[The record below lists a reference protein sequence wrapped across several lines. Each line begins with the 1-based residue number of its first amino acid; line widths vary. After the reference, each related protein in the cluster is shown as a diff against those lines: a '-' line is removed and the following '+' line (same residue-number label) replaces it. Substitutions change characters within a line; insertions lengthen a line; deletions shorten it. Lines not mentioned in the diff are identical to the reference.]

1 MAARGAAVRLDQRT
15 LQDLANKSASEKFLS
30 PVHFLLVEPSS
41 GVSATL
47 AVCHVVYVRPG
58 GFMLAIPNSIDLQ
71 DALRALESTANAHAA
86 FHAGQVEVLTQR
98 GRSLGV
104 GDIILVDLPW
114 ESAEDFVKPVKIGSG
129 QFRDAELLQV
139 TVNGSPGRP
148 SKEQTQQLADAWIG
162 GEDMDEDTA
171 QEYLTG
177 EDLGPDEPFGA
188 AGGQGTGIAEGS
200 DGGSAEK
207 RALLA
212 RIAVLESQ
220 LQDRPTVPTTSPVPK
235 PLTAAS
241 ASKAPMLFG
250 AQPAVLDD
258 QQWGRLQRLAG
269 APPPRAGQVEQ
280 RRLAVGPAT
289 TYRDNALLGLERE
302 AEEDQQLDALAPPLA
317 ASSQD
322 PLHQILAAQLQQNQL
337 LLQRMA
343 PRHSDPVLGALAGS
357 DNGSGSGGNVKGCL
371 ARETFQRTIQ
381 DLPRVAN
388 HARLNALRELGIS
401 PEKEDASLMR
411 KYVERRI
418 PLAEFKLLA
427 LVATMLAE
435 SWAVGYETGDM
446 VLLGTV
452 ARMLF
457 FVEQAAIDSGKTQL
471 AWLLTGYSEPS
482 LHMMVSSKKRPGLEP
497 FARLCPPAWISA
509 NLSYLKDLDFME
521 TRLQSLEKGPKNP
534 KANAADDKENPQPK
548 RPSPKPKGK
557 GKGKSTPEAPAADA
571 AAV

>member
-1 MAARGAAVRLDQRT
+1 
-15 LQDLANKSASEKFLS
+15 
-30 PVHFLLVEPSS
+30 
-41 GVSATL
+41 
-47 AVCHVVYVRPG
+47 
-58 GFMLAIPNSIDLQ
+58 
-71 DALRALESTANAHAA
+71 
-86 FHAGQVEVLTQR
+86 
-98 GRSLGV
+98 
-104 GDIILVDLPW
+104 
-114 ESAEDFVKPVKIGSG
+114 
-129 QFRDAELLQV
+129 
-139 TVNGSPGRP
+139 
-148 SKEQTQQLADAWIG
+148 
-162 GEDMDEDTA
+162 MDEDTA

-177 EDLGPDEPFGA
+177 EDLGPDESFGA
-188 AGGQGTGIAEGS
+188 AGAQAASIAEGS

-212 RIAVLESQ
+212 RIAALESQ
-220 LQDRPTVPTTSPVPK
+220 LQDRSTVPAMSPAPK
-235 PLTAAS
+235 PLTAAG

-509 NLSYLKDLDFME
+509 NLSYLKDLDFMK
-521 TRLQSLEKGPKNP
+521 TRLQSLEKGTKNP
-534 KANAADDKENPQPK
+534 KTNAADDKENPQPK
-548 RPSPKPKGK
+548 RPNPKPKGK
-557 GKGKSTPEAPAADA
+557 GKGKPTPEAPAADA